1 MDDWEDPFDNDDDND
16 TDSEYPSEV
25 ILDVFYY
32 EEENK
37 IVVPYLDEKE
47 ECMQNHGKYSVG
59 TYVLSRD
66 MVLENDQLVEYEPK
80 LFHGISILS
89 KTFFHFPIENVYS
102 YLKYYT
108 CGAEGTMGYGYE
120 NHINVKI
127 HILQLFIQPVQETPF
142 QWISTVVLK
151 TFWISLLQRH
161 WKKILAERKKR
172 IEKMKSP
179 NYLRMREL
187 YGKNHCYPYPSLHG
201 MLSVYK

>member
-16 TDSEYPSEV
+16 TDTEYPSEV
-25 ILDVFYY
+25 VLDVFYY

-37 IVVPYLDEKE
+37 IVDPSLNEKE
-47 ECMQNHGKYSVG
+47 ECMQQHGKHVIG

-89 KTFFHFPIENVYS
+89 KTFFHFPIENVMC

-120 NHINVKI
+120 NHIDVKI
-127 HILQLFIQPVQETPF
+127 HILQLCIQTVQDTPF
-142 QWISTVVLK
+142 QWVSTVVLK

-161 WKKILAERKKR
+161 WRKVLRERKER

-179 NYLRMREL
+179 SYLLMREL
-187 YGKNHCYPYPSLHG
+187 NGRKYLNPYPSLYG